1 MVFTQLLSHKWFSH
15 CCPWPGRSDGNEM
28 KTEAHLGSESQT
40 RGWSPILCIL
50 TYLSGDCGAAYVKT
64 IALHQCTYAAPVNS
78 IHVCRKSC
86 KKYNE
91 GM

>member
-40 RGWSPILCIL
+40 RGWSPITLYL
-50 TYLSGDCGAAYVKT
+50 TYLSVGDCGAAYVKT
-64 IALHQCTYAAPVNS
+64 IALAPV
-78 IHVCRKSC
+78 HVCSPC
-86 KKYNE
+86 
-91 GM
+91 